1 MPKAG
6 STIIKGEEKDAIKL
20 EICRKIADG
29 VNLRE
34 ICRGEGMPAW
44 RTVYDWMEEDAAFS
58 AAIARARE
66 VGADAIA
73 IEALEI
79 MDSEPERDD
88 KGKIDPAHVAWQK
101 NRAELRLKL
110 LAKWSPKLYG
120 DKVTQDLTNSDGTLS
135 VPMRIALVAPTI
147 GQDDDSDA

>member
-6 STIIKGEEKDAIKL
+6 STIIKGEHKEEIKL

-34 ICRGEGMPAW
+34 ICRGDGMPAW

-79 MDSEPERDD
+79 MDAEPERDE
-88 KGKIDPAHVAWQK
+88 KGKLDPAHVAWQK

-120 DKVTQDLTNSDGTLS
+120 DKVTQDVTSSDGSFSLPT
-135 VPMRIALVAPTI
+135 RIEIVAPRMSK
-147 GQDDDSDA
+147 DDDAED

>member
-1 MPKAG
+1 MDMSKKEH
-6 STIIKGEEKDAIKL
+6 IKGEDKELAKQ
-20 EICRKIADG
+20 EICAMIADG
-29 VNLRE
+29 INLRE
-34 ICRGEGMPAW
+34 ICRNEGMPAW
-44 RTVYDWMEEDAAFS
+44 RTVYDWMEADKDFS

-79 MDSEPERDD
+79 MDQEPERDD
-88 KGKIDPAHVAWQK
+88 RGKLDPAHVAWQK

-120 DKVTQDLTNSDGTLS
+120 DRVTQDHVSSDGTMSPKGRTLS
-135 VPMRIALVAPTI
+135 DFYEDLGKA
-147 GQDDDSDA
+147 